1 MATGFKGLNDLGK
14 VLAAQEKSIVQ
25 SAQKRASE
33 ERQADAANP
42 AGGEGNGICGSKRW
56 SGYQQGTGEQAW
68 GEGPKAGGLRGR

>member
-33 ERQADAANP
+33 ERQAD
-42 AGGEGNGICGSKRW
+42 GNT
-56 SGYQQGTGEQAW
+56 QQTQLEARGTGSAAVS
-68 GEGPKAGGLRGR
+68 AGAATSRGLGTSLG